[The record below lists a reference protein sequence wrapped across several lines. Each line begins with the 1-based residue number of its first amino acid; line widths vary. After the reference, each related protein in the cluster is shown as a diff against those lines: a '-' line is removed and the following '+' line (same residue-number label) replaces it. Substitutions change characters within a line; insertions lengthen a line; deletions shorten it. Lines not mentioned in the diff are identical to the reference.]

1 MAHAIWSGAINFGLV
16 SIPVRLVSAVRTND
30 LSFHMLHAKD
40 KGRIH
45 NERVC
50 DVCHKRIE
58 WKDLVK
64 GYEFDDGRYVVMDD
78 KDFEAAAPEL
88 TKSIDIEKF
97 VDLDEVDT
105 RFFDTPYYLEPEKK
119 GNHAY
124 AVLREA
130 LLKSR
135 KVGIARVVL
144 RTREHLA
151 ALKPVGEALTLELMH
166 FYDEL
171 VPPEDVDV
179 PAKGAKISSGEM
191 KAALMLVNAMK
202 GKFEP
207 KGFKDTYRTTMLQTI
222 RNKAKGKK
230 ITAAPKA
237 AREKDQGLDD
247 IVSALQR
254 SLTTRGK
261 SRATAPAK
269 STKAPRRANVRP

>member
-222 RNKAKGKK
+222 ANKAKGKK

-237 AREKDQGLDD
+237 AREKDQGLED

-261 SRATAPAK
+261 SRGSAPAK
-269 STKAPRRANVRP
+269 SAKAPRRANVRP